1 MTMQIT
7 SKSKQGRREAEK
19 KKSKE
24 EEEEEERLG
33 ELKKTNEAKYSGGLP
48 TSYWINHHHY
58 SKG

>member
-48 TSYWINHHHY
+48 TSY
-58 SKG
+58 